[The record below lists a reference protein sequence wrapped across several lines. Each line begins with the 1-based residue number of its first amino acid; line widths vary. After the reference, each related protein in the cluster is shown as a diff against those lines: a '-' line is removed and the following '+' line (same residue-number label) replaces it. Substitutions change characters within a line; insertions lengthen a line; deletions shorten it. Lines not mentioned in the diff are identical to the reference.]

1 LYCSYLKIETADFYF
16 DKFYKFL
23 GRGWANSIMG
33 ISVGLFG
40 ELFLWTQDWGDIDE
54 GRGELV
60 TNEGFWGYFE
70 DLGNCF
76 LGINCW

>member
-1 LYCSYLKIETADFYF
+1 
-16 DKFYKFL
+16 
-23 GRGWANSIMG
+23 MG

-40 ELFLWTQDWGDIDE
+40 ELFLFAEGLGNIAE